1 MFSESEIQ
9 QYKAKYGD
17 VLSEVTVILD
27 DNKEEKYIIAIP
39 SQTVLECIAEETAG
53 VSDKMQINA
62 ASKTLLANCVIAGDK
77 ELIKRNGNVYT
88 TLLAAINGLVK
99 NYKLEIKKL

>member
-53 VSDKMQINA
+53 VSDKIQINA

-88 TLLAAINGLVK
+88 TLLAAINALVK
-99 NYKLEIKKL
+99 NYKVEIKKL

>member
-53 VSDKMQINA
+53 VNDKMQINA

-88 TLLAAINGLVK
+88 TLLAAINALVK
-99 NYKLEIKKL
+99 NYKVEIKKL

>member
-88 TLLAAINGLVK
+88 TLLAAINALVK
-99 NYKLEIKKL
+99 NYKVEIKKL